1 VEKRGRMDLERT
13 GGRVVE
19 FRKGSSFR
27 VIALATRKQNLS
39 VHEHRGSGMIDDR
52 SNFVAHGANAS
63 MKSSKDTIASD

>member
-13 GGRVVE
+13 GGRFVE
-19 FRKGSSFR
+19 FRKGSSSR
-27 VIALATRKQNLS
+27 VIATRKQNLS